1 MRYPAIL
8 ALGLLGG
15 TAGCDLFDNARKVKS
30 RSTVRGSRRDT
41 PANAQPLAN
50 GAIADFECAVGSYG
64 VMGGEI
70 TDELI
75 DATQTADRYP
85 YERRTMTSSDTRYAV
100 NSCVGLGV
108 YTPLQTAR
116 FSALNVLSLLQSWT
130 DAQVPGRD
138 TLIATLQA
146 YEGYGLVLLGE
157 GFCTMV
163 VSTLDANRQ
172 TVYGGEIQR
181 DSVFKLAIGYFG
193 DAITGATATGQTA
206 VVNMALVG
214 RARAYADLGQL
225 APAAA
230 DAQLVASGFVKNV
243 TASAINARRNNRIWQ
258 ENSATSDNTTL
269 DSVYTNMT
277 DPRVPF
283 SVKLDKNGKQRNS
296 VTGYPLYQQNKY
308 TPASTPLRLAS
319 WDEARLIIAE
329 ADWAATDYAHADSI
343 INIFRARGGQS
354 AITSIDRDSVKFAL
368 FDQRR
373 RECFLEGQQLGDVIR
388 VGFLPCPPGVTGLQG
403 CGAACSDLYFG
414 VHEPERVIDR
424 ST

>member
-1 MRYPAIL
+1 
-8 ALGLLGG
+8 
-15 TAGCDLFDNARKVKS
+15 
-30 RSTVRGSRRDT
+30 
-41 PANAQPLAN
+41 
-50 GAIADFECAVGSYG
+50 
-64 VMGGEI
+64 MGGEI

-85 YERRTMTSSDTRYAV
+85 YERRSMVSSDARYAV
-100 NSCVGLGV
+100 NGCVGLGV

-116 FSALNVLSLLQSWT
+116 FSAVNVLSLLEGWT

-138 TLIATLQA
+138 TLIAQLEA
-146 YEGYGLVLLGE
+146 YEGYSLVLLGE
-157 GFCTMV
+157 GFCSMV
-163 VSTLDANRQ
+163 VSTLDASRT
-172 TVYGGEIQR
+172 TVYGGGIQR
-181 DSVFKLAIGYFG
+181 DSVLRLAVAAFS
-193 DAITGATATGQTA
+193 DAITGSAATGQTA
-206 VVNMALVG
+206 IHNMALVG
-214 RARAYADLGQL
+214 RARAYTDLGQL
-225 APAAA
+225 ALAKT
-230 DAQLVASGFVKNV
+230 DAQQVTSGYVRYV
-243 TASAINARRNNRIWQ
+243 TASAITARRNNRVWQ

-308 TPASTPLRLAS
+308 TAASTPLRLAS

-354 AITSIDRDSVKFAL
+354 AITSADPDTVKFAL

-373 RECFLEGQQLGDVIR
+373 REFFLEGQHLGDVIR
-388 VGFLPCPPGVTGLQG
+388 FGFLPDPPMGTVFKGGGTYGTQLCLPLPDVEKQNNPN
-403 CGAACSDLYFG
+403 F
-414 VHEPERVIDR
+414 
-424 ST
+424 

>member
-1 MRYPAIL
+1 
-8 ALGLLGG
+8 
-15 TAGCDLFDNARKVKS
+15 
-30 RSTVRGSRRDT
+30 
-41 PANAQPLAN
+41 
-50 GAIADFECAVGSYG
+50 
-64 VMGGEI
+64 
-70 TDELI
+70 
-75 DATQTADRYP
+75 
-85 YERRTMTSSDTRYAV
+85 
-100 NSCVGLGV
+100 
-108 YTPLQTAR
+108 
-116 FSALNVLSLLQSWT
+116 
-130 DAQVPGRD
+130 
-138 TLIATLQA
+138 
-146 YEGYGLVLLGE
+146 
-157 GFCTMV
+157 MV

-193 DAITGATATGQTA
+193 DGITGASATGQTA

-296 VTGYPLYQQNKY
+296 VTGYPLYQQNKF
-308 TPASTPLRLAS
+308 TAASTPLRLAS

-329 ADWAATDYAHADSI
+329 ADWAATDYSHADSI

-354 AITSIDRDSVKFAL
+354 AITDRKSTRLNSSHGYISYAVFCLKKKKKRSMNSKM
-368 FDQRR
+368 RR
-373 RECFLEGQQLGDVIR
+373 MASAEK
-388 VGFLPCPPGVTGLQG
+388 
-403 CGAACSDLYFG
+403 
-414 VHEPERVIDR
+414 
-424 ST
+424 